1 MITSN
6 EGTSNMRPGDELH
19 PVESDSQFVSETKLP
34 LTVAAKQAFEGCKTR
49 PPSRA
54 TLFRW
59 IRKGKFGVRLE
70 SRRFNGNYQTS
81 VEAIVRF
88 IDAVDRETDRPTAKE
103 QRRTKEL
110 NRVSDELDDL
120 GL

>member
-1 MITSN
+1 MI
-6 EGTSNMRPGDELH
+6 
-19 PVESDSQFVSETKLP
+19 SQKRKDRLTHEFASRTVHFDTEFDSETKMP
-34 LTVAAKQAFEGCKTR
+34 LTLAAKQAFEGCETR

-81 VEAIVRF
+81 VEAILRF
-88 IDAVDRETDRPTAKE
+88 IDAVDLATSPEREKEHRRAK
-103 QRRTKEL
+103 QLDKISNAL
-110 NRVSDELDDL
+110 DEL